1 MKTMNDD
8 GKQLESMLGEFGK
21 MQDQERK
28 QFVCKTSKFHPENN
42 EYDSAED
49 EADIK
54 APQVCWKCQAREI
67 HRAKEEFHDEEPP
80 KDIAYES
87 DISEDPIK
95 KKIVIYN
102 SGDADL
108 E

>member
-1 MKTMNDD
+1 MKLPLDEEYNQYSYDQVNAFMKTMNDD

-54 APQVCWKCQAREI
+54 APQVCWKC
-67 HRAKEEFHDEEPP
+67 
-80 KDIAYES
+80 
-87 DISEDPIK
+87 
-95 KKIVIYN
+95 
-102 SGDADL
+102 
-108 E
+108 